1 MNSESTNLDAINTS
15 THTNAD
21 FADSNNNNMNNT
33 NDYNIQNKTDA
44 VNYAADN
51 KRDNLAQGLSQ
62 SAETPSTNTD
72 SFERDSAPRES
83 ESRGFEDRESRNRDF
98 ESRESE
104 NRDAESRDTGNRD
117 TSNRDSNASKTDKDG
132 VPKKG
137 IAGVIKSNF
146 GADKTTTSTFEK
158 SQGEKYG
165 EGFDETG
172 AQLKGRFS
180 VDESAAASGS
190 ATGGGEYAMGGKQ
203 GGKAGKDT
211 NVPSAHGSHNGAQKE
226 SFGHRILGKAE
237 GLMHRHH
244 HDKTDSRTDVQ

>member
-21 FADSNNNNMNNT
+21 FTDSNNNYNNNMNNT
-33 NDYNIQNKTDA
+33 NDYNTDNTQNKTDTF
-44 VNYAADN
+44 NYAADN
-51 KRDNLAQGLSQ
+51 KRDNLRQGVSQ
-62 SAETPSTNTD
+62 PAETPSTNTD

-104 NRDAESRDTGNRD
+104 NRDAGSRDTGNRD
-117 TSNRDSNASKTDKDG
+117 TSETDKDN

-137 IAGVIKSNF
+137 IAGVINSNF

-203 GGKAGKDT
+203 GDKAGKNT
-211 NVPSAHGSHNGAQKE
+211 NVPREHGSHNGTQKE
-226 SFGHRILGKAE
+226 GFGHKIMGKAE
-237 GLMHRHH
+237 GMFLLNTWSIIR
-244 HDKTDSRTDVQ
+244 

>member
-1 MNSESTNLDAINTS
+1 MNSERTNIDAINTR

-21 FADSNNNNMNNT
+21 FTDNT
-33 NDYNIQNKTDA
+33 NTDNTQNKTDTFDH
-44 VNYAADN
+44 AADS
-51 KRDNLAQGLSQ
+51 KRDNLRQGVSQ

-72 SFERDSAPRES
+72 SFEHDSAPRES
-83 ESRGFEDRESRNRDF
+83 ESRGFEDREG
-98 ESRESE
+98 
-104 NRDAESRDTGNRD
+104 GNRD
-117 TSNRDSNASKTDKDG
+117 VENRKTENRDSNTSETDKDG

-137 IAGVIKSNF
+137 IAGVINSNF

-211 NVPSAHGSHNGAQKE
+211 NVPSGHGSHNGAQKE
-226 SFGHRILGKAE
+226 SFGHKLMGKAE
-237 GLMHRHH
+237 GIMHRHH
-244 HDKTDSRTDVQ
+244 HDKTESRT